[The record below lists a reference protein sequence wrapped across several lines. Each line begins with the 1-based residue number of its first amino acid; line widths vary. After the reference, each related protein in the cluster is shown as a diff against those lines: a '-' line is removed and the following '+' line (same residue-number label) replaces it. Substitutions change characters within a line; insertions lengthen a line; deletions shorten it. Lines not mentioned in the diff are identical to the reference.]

1 VTSYHLDKA
10 SVVHEDF
17 TMPGPVEWGGSRWLR
32 VAIRQRIERAR
43 MSTRAALLPRLG
55 LAGALAFMANAS
67 CHGTPPVA
75 PDRPALVTP
84 DSSRCSWR
92 VPAPIPARVIQRA
105 LELLARGDPLGTEYV
120 ESLDGTIYKFRRA
133 MHPPNPNNLKWH
145 PGIDAQACT
154 VRAGST
160 AATP

>member
-1 VTSYHLDKA
+1 MS
-10 SVVHEDF
+10 
-17 TMPGPVEWGGSRWLR
+17 GGG
-32 VAIRQRIERAR
+32 
-43 MSTRAALLPRLG
+43 ALLPWLG
-55 LAGALAFMANAS
+55 LAGSLAFMANAS
-67 CHGTPPVA
+67 CHVA

-92 VPAPIPARVIQRA
+92 VPAPIPAHVIRRA

-154 VRAGST
+154 APAGS
-160 AATP
+160 AAASASRR